1 VNSVERKNNI
11 NPREILYAVYLSKE
25 LKEKNSFLLKIK
37 ELISED
43 LFIEMTKRKEK
54 ILFDLDLMLD
64 QAGDLK
70 KIVIDMYTNLQLE
83 KLDRERGVLRD
94 SLRNM
99 DLDTEKE
106 KELMRKLR
114 NISLEMEDLKKS
126 GCKEISNMV

>member
-1 VNSVERKNNI
+1 MNSVERKNNI